1 MALDKELLTGSLN
14 IFNVLKIFKFKID
27 FIKEHPLYFNPDG
40 LLVFCGSQGSGKTL
54 SAVQYCSKVLDKYEK
69 SVFCTNVEIK
79 QYPINCYYK
88 RHTEVAEGIEY
99 NVVEYFTLVSNQLVR
114 RVISF
119 YKDGEQQSE
128 IKDFDV
134 IGFNGR
140 IVVEYNGI
148 DCLKEIENGEQGVL
162 YLIDEI
168 HLEFNSLESKNI
180 PIEVMVEISQ
190 QRKQRKHI
198 VGTSQVYIR
207 MAKPLR
213 EQIKNVVVCR
223 NFFSCFQWNKLVDGE
238 TSHEENGKLVFDT
251 QKYIF
256 WFHSTNLYKSYD
268 TYKKM
273 KRYRNEWKGTS
284 ISRNDIYTDNKII
297 INNEILK

>member
-1 MALDKELLTGSLN
+1 MDTSLLNGSLN
-14 IFNVLKIFKFKID
+14 VLNIFKI
-27 FIKEHPLYFNPDG
+27 IKFRMAFARQHPNYFVPEG

-54 SAVQYCSKVLDKYEK
+54 SAVQYSAKALDKYEHCI
-69 SVFCTNVEIK
+69 FCTNVEIK
-79 QYPINCYYK
+79 GYPVNCYYK
-88 RHTEVAEGIEY
+88 RKTLTLNGIEK
-99 NVVEYFTLVSNQLVR
+99 NIVEYYTLVSNLLVR
-114 RVISF
+114 RVTS
-119 YKDGEQQSE
+119 YYQDGEQHSE

-140 IVVEYNGI
+140 IVIEYDGLN
-148 DCLKEIENGEQGVL
+148 CLKDIENGEEGVL

-180 PIEVMVEISQ
+180 PIEVMVEVSQ

-198 VGTSQVYIR
+198 VGTSQVYMR

-223 NFFSCFQWNKLVDGE
+223 NFFRCLQWNRLIDGE
-238 TSHEENGKLVFDT
+238 TTHEENGKLVFDT

-256 WFHSTNLYKSYD
+256 WIHSPSLYKMYD

-273 KRYRNEWKGTS
+273 KRYRKEWQGV
-284 ISRNDIYTDNKII
+284 SRTDIYSSTSVVVNTE
-297 INNEILK
+297 NYS